1 MIDLKQQCMV
11 ADHIVV
17 NFSEPG
23 YYSGKVNSNDGTITL
38 EKVSESFIDVKDVKN
53 FCKYNKYR
61 VEPYLIENP
70 YDIPT
75 DWELNTNVELNEEF

>member
-23 YYSGKVNSNDGTITL
+23 YYSGKVDPDSETIVL
-38 EKVSESFIDVKDVKN
+38 EKVCEPYVDFKDAKN

-61 VEPYLIENP
+61 VEPYLIEDV
-70 YDIPT
+70 YDIPS
-75 DWELNTNVELNEEF
+75 DWEYKTNYELNEEF